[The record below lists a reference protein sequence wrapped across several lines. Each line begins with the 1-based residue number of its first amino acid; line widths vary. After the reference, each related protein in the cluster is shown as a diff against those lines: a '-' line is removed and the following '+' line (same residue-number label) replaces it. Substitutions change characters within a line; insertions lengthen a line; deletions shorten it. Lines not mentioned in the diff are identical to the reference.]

1 MDNKTPKYFEALG
14 TKYKIVFKTE
24 DEDSF
29 LIENAGFTDF
39 ANKQIVLNSGNI
51 EEDVT
56 DTKYRRVLRHE
67 VIHAFLY
74 ESGLNDS
81 YCWDE
86 ESTVDWFA
94 IQSPKIFKVY
104 EELDINDI

>member
-1 MDNKTPKYFEALG
+1 MNNGILNCFEALG

-39 ANKQIVLNSGNI
+39 ANKQIVLNSESMK
-51 EEDVT
+51 EEAT
-56 DTKYRRVLRHE
+56 GAKYRRVLRHE

-94 IQSPKIFKVY
+94 IQAPKIFKVY
-104 EELDINDI
+104 EELDINET